1 MIALENL
8 LKQYFS
14 VSSLL
19 AIIVMALIINIFKKE
34 EAKEIQKTYNSLW
47 NGFEIILFTLVG
59 IATSINYAF
68 SKDGA
73 ILVGVVLIALIFR
86 KNKPI

>member
-1 MIALENL
+1 MLALENL

-34 EAKEIQKTYNSLW
+34 EAKEIRKTYNSLW
-47 NGFEIILFTLVG
+47 NCFEIFIFTLVG
-59 IATSINYAF
+59 IIMHFLKKAQF
-68 SKDGA
+68 
-73 ILVGVVLIALIFR
+73 
-86 KNKPI
+86 

>member
-1 MIALENL
+1 MLALENL

-34 EAKEIQKTYNSLW
+34 EAKEM
-47 NGFEIILFTLVG
+47 FEYL
-59 IATSINYAF
+59 
-68 SKDGA
+68 
-73 ILVGVVLIALIFR
+73 
-86 KNKPI
+86 